1 MDERDA
7 LTGRFEAERGRL
19 RGVAYRLLGSL
30 ADADDAVQEAWL
42 RASAADVDAVED
54 LGAWLTTIAAR
65 VSLNMLRARR
75 SRHEEQLPE
84 RLPDPLVSSGDALDP
99 EQQALSAD
107 SVELAMLVVLDT
119 LGPDERLAFVLHDMF
134 AVPFDEIAAVIGRS
148 PDATRQL
155 ASRARRKVHDTAP
168 EPDPDHSRRRAAVQ
182 AFRAAAR
189 DGDFAG
195 IVAVLHPDV
204 VLRVDTGTWNEIRG
218 ATAVASQA
226 SSFSAPGVRRELA
239 LVNGSPGI
247 VTYSAGRPIAVLGFT
262 VVAGQIVEMDILAD
276 ERRLARLGLA

>member
-7 LTGRFEAERGRL
+7 LAGRFEAERGRL

-54 LGAWLTTIAAR
+54 LGAWLTTIVAR

-107 SVELAMLVVLDT
+107 SVELALLVVLDT

-155 ASRARRKVHDTAP
+155 ASRARRKVQDTAP
-168 EPDPDHSRRRAAVQ
+168 DPDPDYSRRRAAVQ
-182 AFRAAAR
+182 AFLAAAR

-204 VLRVDTGTWNEIRG
+204 VLRVDTGTWNEVRG

-226 SSFSAPGVRRELA
+226 SSFSAPDVRRELA